1 MPVPSRP
8 SSFAGWLSAHAVP
21 LTHLDP
27 EAALDELEPLREL
40 IGAARVVA
48 IGENSHFI
56 VEFSLMRQR
65 ILRFLAERCG
75 FTVLAFEYGFSE
87 GFPLDAWAQGE
98 GLDDELQARLAAAIP
113 VGVDEPLRWMR
124 RHNASAGV
132 PVRFAGIDVP
142 AAGGSLLP
150 ALTPVAD
157 YLCEV
162 DPEALPMIQ
171 EAIRIAGSFA
181 GASAASAAPAWT
193 RLAAASPSTTS
204 RCSRPSRAAS
214 RPPCRGRA
222 RAQRRRPPQGARD
235 HRPRPHPDPERLR
248 AHARPGGV

>member
-1 MPVPSRP
+1 MPD
-8 SSFAGWLSAHAVP
+8 SSHDNPFAGWLRGHAVP

-27 EAALDELEPLREL
+27 EAPLDDLEPLRD
-40 IGAARVVA
+40 IVGDARVVA

-56 VEFSLMRQR
+56 NEFSLLRRR

-98 GLDDELQARLAAAIP
+98 GTDDDLSAHLAEAIP

-124 RHNASAGV
+124 RHNATAGV
-132 PVRFAGIDVP
+132 PVRFAGIDIP

-150 ALTPVAD
+150 ALAPLAD
-157 YLCEV
+157 YLREI
-162 DPEALPMIQ
+162 DPETLPLLQTAM
-171 EAIRIAGSFA
+171 RIAESFA

-193 RLAAASPSTTS
+193 RLAAAEQDALSAILMLSPPT
-204 RCSRPSRAAS
+204 P
-214 RPPCRGRA
+214 
-222 RAQRRRPPQGARD
+222 
-235 HRPRPHPDPERLR
+235 
-248 AHARPGGV
+248 